1 MWTAIRLR
9 RLSLRNRLNA
19 FGFETEAGNS
29 KNPERP
35 DETLNVPFGN
45 AEEIRRLLAGPA
57 KGRDYGCFYN
67 CQVTIHNVLRFVLQR
82 FHIAGF
88 GVNSGILHV
97 EHQMSPPRA
106 LCSIRYEYYPL
117 LALFFLDNI
126 S

>member
-67 CQVTIHNVLRFVLQR
+67 CQVTIHNVMRFVLQR

-88 GVNSGILHV
+88 GVESGIFHV
-97 EHQMSPPRA
+97 EHQMSPPGIA
-106 LCSIRYEYYPL
+106 PESI
-117 LALFFLDNI
+117 
-126 S
+126 